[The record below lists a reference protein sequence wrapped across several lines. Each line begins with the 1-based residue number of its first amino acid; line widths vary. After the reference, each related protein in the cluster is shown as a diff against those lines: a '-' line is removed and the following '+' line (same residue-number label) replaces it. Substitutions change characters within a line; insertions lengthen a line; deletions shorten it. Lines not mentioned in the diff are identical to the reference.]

1 MQEIRNVSGILHTV
15 IAMNMAVTI
24 IIINQVAELFQGVLG
39 ILNGIIVM
47 RRAVGIIIIHHLA
60 QIPRFIQR

>member
-1 MQEIRNVSGILHTV
+1 
-15 IAMNMAVTI
+15 MNMAVTI